1 MDNFKQGVKQG
12 APAVS
17 DVIKNAG
24 QEHAEL
30 VQTENNDD
38 TYIIYNNSIECIV
51 EDLIANQFDNKP
63 IEELK
68 HDRSFFPTLVNY
80 VYLNYFGD
88 FFKNKLDY
96 KLQGIKPRYDD
107 IKTIDNIFNIYINL
121 VYKYKWNNRPSI
133 TEFALL
139 TGINRNTIMSW
150 LNGDID
156 NSIINNIVDQDKR
169 RYITIDYSSTVQKWV
184 STCEQS
190 LVDGNGEL
198 VKEIFLLKAVH
209 GFRDQNNTITVEHVV
224 KPVIDADNLPDLIGI
239 NGKN

>member
-1 MDNFKQGVKQG
+1 MKDFKQGEKQV
-12 APAVS
+12 APDTITNMITPKTDNAEM
-17 DVIKNAG
+17 IK
-24 QEHAEL
+24 
-30 VQTENNDD
+30 TENNDD

-51 EDLIANQFDNKP
+51 EDLITNQFDNKSV
-63 IEELK
+63 EELK

-156 NSIINNIVDQDKR
+156 NNIINTVDQDKR
-169 RYITIDYSSTVQKWV
+169 RYITIDYVSTVQKWV

-209 GFRDQNNTITVEHVV
+209 GFRDQNNTITVEHVM

-239 NGKN
+239 NSKN